1 MPATTY
7 TDGGI
12 IAGSTDVSLI
22 VPLPAQTT
30 SATAGLK
37 IAYTRSGAA
46 AVTSTA
52 VANTATGVHT
62 DWSIV
67 PCDPTNIPELHRIDL
82 PDAAFAVGADL
93 LTLTVSATAMVAQ
106 HYSYPL
112 RQPVTVFGTVVPGT
126 LEVTTFTTSVPNT
139 TNQLAR
145 RILEFTS
152 GPNAGQ
158 RVAIVGND
166 GAGVLQ
172 VAPPL
177 LAAPT
182 ASDGFVIL

>member
-7 TDGGI
+7 YDGGI
-12 IAGSTDVSLI
+12 IANSVEVSLL
-22 VPLPAQTT
+22 VPLLAQTT
-30 SATAGLK
+30 SGTAGLQ
-37 IAYTRSGAA
+37 ISYTRSGAA
-46 AVTSTA
+46 AVTFAA
-52 VANTATGVHT
+52 VANTATAAHL

-93 LTLTVSATAMVAQ
+93 LTLTVSATAMAAT
-106 HYSYPL
+106 HFSYPL
-112 RQPVTVFGTVVPGT
+112 RHPAALAGNVVSGT
-126 LEVTTFTTSVPNT
+126 LEVTTFSTDLTNA

-177 LAAPT
+177 LASPT
-182 ASDGFVIL
+182 VGNGFVIL